1 MFKCCF
7 KNKSNVSVKPII
19 EYKVNVWENKE
30 KIKEVRISKPELVKV
45 IKKDSLLLYK

>member
-1 MFKCCF
+1 MFGKI
-7 KNKSNVSVKPII
+7 KK
-19 EYKVNVWENKE
+19 

>member
-19 EYKVNVWENKE
+19 KYKVNVWENKE
-30 KIKEVRISKPELVKV
+30 KNKRS
-45 IKKDSLLLYK
+45 

>member
-1 MFKCCF
+1 MFGKI
-7 KNKSNVSVKPII
+7 K
-19 EYKVNVWENKE
+19 